1 MAICISEIPKILDA
15 QSFSLC
21 HPNDR
26 IEHCLLDSRQIIFPK
41 TTLFFAIKGQRHD
54 GHQFLPELY
63 EQDIRNFVVSE
74 KIDSRKFPGANFIFV
89 TKTLDA
95 LQKLARHH
103 RHQFALQAIGITGSN
118 GKTIV
123 KEWLFQLFQE
133 DHRIVRSPKSYN
145 SQIGVPLSV
154 WQIQGQHDLGIFEAG
169 ISQMGEMEKLA
180 PIIDCEIGIFTN
192 IGAAHSA
199 GFPTI
204 EEKIKQKLKLFGGA
218 KTVLFCKDDE
228 RVYEAM
234 GELKGVKF
242 FTWSK
247 AGKEAD
253 LEVEGVFPTG
263 YSETTDGKAERKKQQ
278 TSGTSIL
285 ATFNKKSISISIPFT
300 DSASIENAVH
310 CWALLLHLGYEN
322 EVIENRMAKLE
333 PIAMRLEVKEGIHNC
348 LIINDSYNS
357 DLTSLTIALNFLE
370 QQSKHHKR
378 TIILSDILQSGQLKE
393 PLYQRVAQLLKGKKV
408 ERVIGIGKEVAVLEK
423 FLKDKPEKLTS
434 GQVLLFKTTA
444 ELLEQMENQV
454 FDGETILLKGAR
466 KFEFERIANRLSKKV
481 HQTTLEVN
489 LSALIHNLNVY
500 HNFLK
505 PGTKMMVMV
514 KAAAYGSGSIEV
526 AKLLEFQKVDYL
538 GVAYA
543 DEGVEL
549 RNAGIRLPIIV
560 MNPEEA
566 VFHSL
571 IRYHLEPEMYSPA
584 LLRQFL
590 EFLEVEKVTASIH
603 LKLDTGMHRLG
614 FEQEQ
619 LSALLDLLKTA
630 TFVKVQSV
638 FSHLAASEDAVH
650 DSFTEQQALHFLEM
664 YEQLV
669 EGLGYRPMRHILNSG
684 GILRFSQFQMEM
696 VRLGIGLYGIDG
708 SGIVQNK
715 LQVVNSLKA
724 RITQI
729 KNVVAG
735 DSVGYGRKGKA
746 GQARRIATISLGYA
760 DGLPRK
766 AGNGRYKV
774 LIHNKKAP
782 IVGNVCMDLCMV
794 DVTEIPEAKEGDEV
808 LIFGNELP
816 VEGLA
821 ACLNTIPYEV
831 FTNISARVKRVY
843 FQE

>member
-370 QQSKHHKR
+370 QQSKRHKR